1 MKTVNNI
8 WNNIFKSV
16 KTTLLGLAIVGL
28 SIYSVFIKDG
38 LTWGDASIPIVIG
51 IALILSP
58 DSIIK
63 LTKKFLSK
71 DDI

>member
-1 MKTVNNI
+1 MIKTLLNNC
-8 WNNIFKSV
+8 FKSL
-16 KTTLLGLAIVGL
+16 KTTFFGLAIIAL

-51 IALILSP
+51 IVLILAP

-71 DDI
+71 DEV

>member
-1 MKTVNNI
+1 MIKTLANNC
-8 WNNIFKSV
+8 FKSL
-16 KTTLLGLAIVGL
+16 KTTFLGLAIIAL

-58 DSIIK
+58 DSLIK
-63 LTKKFLSK
+63 LVRQFLKK
-71 DDI
+71 DE

>member
-1 MKTVNNI
+1 MKRLY
-8 WNNIFKSV
+8 NNIFKSI
-16 KTTLLGLAIVGL
+16 KTTLLGLVIIAL

-51 IALILSP
+51 IALILAP

-71 DDI
+71 DEV

>member
-1 MKTVNNI
+1 
-8 WNNIFKSV
+8 
-16 KTTLLGLAIVGL
+16 LGLAIIAL

-58 DSIIK
+58 DSLIK
-63 LTKKFLSK
+63 LVKQFLKK
-71 DDI
+71 DV

>member
-1 MKTVNNI
+1 MKRLY
-8 WNNIFKSV
+8 NNIFKSI
-16 KTTLLGLAIVGL
+16 KTTLLGLAIIAL

-51 IALILSP
+51 IALILAP
-58 DSIIK
+58 ESIIK

-71 DDI
+71 DEV

>member
-1 MKTVNNI
+1 MKTVNKLYANV
-8 WNNIFKSV
+8 FKSL
-16 KTTLLGLAIVGL
+16 KTTLLGLVIIAL

-51 IALILSP
+51 ITLILAP

-71 DDI
+71 DDV

>member
-1 MKTVNNI
+1 MKRLY
-8 WNNIFKSV
+8 NNIFKSI
-16 KTTLLGLAIVGL
+16 KTTLLGLAIIAL

-51 IALILSP
+51 IALILAP

-71 DDI
+71 DEV